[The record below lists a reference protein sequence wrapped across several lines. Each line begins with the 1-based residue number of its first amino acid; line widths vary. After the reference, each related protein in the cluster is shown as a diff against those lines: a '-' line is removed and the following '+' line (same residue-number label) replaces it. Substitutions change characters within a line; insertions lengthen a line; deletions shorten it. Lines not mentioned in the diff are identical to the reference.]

1 MNWWAANS
9 YCKSGGEK
17 LVEIDFEKE
26 NTALVEEI
34 NRSGYTGKN
43 FWIGLTDWGTE
54 GTWWLA
60 SGGLKATYEKWHVG
74 GPNGGVN
81 QNCARIRIGPN
92 PDWKDTWSDINCEDM
107 YHTKNYMH
115 ALCEYSQKPEDPST
129 EGG

>member
-1 MNWWAANS
+1 MA
-9 YCKSGGEK
+9 C
-17 LVEIDFEKE
+17 FH
-26 NTALVEEI
+26 
-34 NRSGYTGKN
+34 
-43 FWIGLTDWGTE
+43 
-54 GTWWLA
+54 WLE
-60 SGGLKATYEKWHVG
+60 SHVYEKWHVG